1 MSSIE
6 EKTKGIT
13 EAKRWRNVV
22 VKEKINQIQKNIYI
36 LLPPQILKK
45 ECITVYSESKYYIK

>member
-6 EKTKGIT
+6 EKKKGIT
-13 EAKRWRNVV
+13 ESKRWRNVV
-22 VKEKINQIQKNIYI
+22 VKEKINQKQKNIYI
-36 LLPPQILKK
+36 LLPPQIFKK